1 MLNRNILCQIT
12 SFHFYKNTLYIP
24 YHIISY
30 YTLCYI
36 IKLYIY
42 THRCTIYCT
51 RLNYFTI
58 YWIYYVTLCYII
70 LYDKIPT
77 LHDIFTLH
85 HITVLDHIILYY
97 TISYTKKRSIS
108 SCTTKD
114 DWGSDHQEV
123 SSLLWSAGCVPRGSP
138 GLWFVGR
145 LQGGGELVDTS
156 MVNLKDFISL
166 FSIKKTVKIRG
177 VQISAMCT
185 LLTIFFPR
193 EVSPGCQVTLT
204 PSSMRSHRPPA

>member
-42 THRCTIYCT
+42 TLYCT

-58 YWIYYVTLCYII
+58 YWIYYVILCYII
-70 LYDKIPT
+70 LYDKIST

-85 HITVLDHIILYY
+85 HITVLDHIILNY
-97 TISYTKKRSIS
+97 TISYTKKTNHIELHYKGRLRQWPSRCFFALVECWL
-108 SCTTKD
+108 CTSRESRVWCK
-114 DWGSDHQEV
+114 
-123 SSLLWSAGCVPRGSP
+123 
-138 GLWFVGR
+138 GR

-156 MVNLKDFISL
+156 MVNLKEFI
-166 FSIKKTVKIRG
+166 II
-177 VQISAMCT
+177 
-185 LLTIFFPR
+185 
-193 EVSPGCQVTLT
+193 
-204 PSSMRSHRPPA
+204 

>member
-42 THRCTIYCT
+42 TLYCT

-58 YWIYYVTLCYII
+58 YWIYYVILCYII
-70 LYDKIPT
+70 LYDKIST

-97 TISYTKKRSIS
+97 TISYKKNDPYRAALQRTIEAVTIKRFLRS
-108 SCTTKD
+108 C
-114 DWGSDHQEV
+114 GV
-123 SSLLWSAGCVPRGSP
+123 LVVYLAGDP

-166 FSIKKTVKIRG
+166 FSIKKTFKIRG
-177 VQISAMCT
+177 VQ
-185 LLTIFFPR
+185 
-193 EVSPGCQVTLT
+193 
-204 PSSMRSHRPPA
+204 